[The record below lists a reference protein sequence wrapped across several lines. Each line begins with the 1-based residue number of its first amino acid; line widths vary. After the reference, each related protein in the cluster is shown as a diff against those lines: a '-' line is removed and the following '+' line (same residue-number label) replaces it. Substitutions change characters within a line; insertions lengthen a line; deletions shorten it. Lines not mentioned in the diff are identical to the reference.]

1 MRLKP
6 DTSFLTAGPYRPAS
20 QSALTKKAWRR
31 AGGLSALALL
41 AAFQMAPSAALAQPY
56 RPAAQT
62 DPDAAYV
69 PPSLPPNIAYELKAA
84 TAIPAVMV
92 SGISPG
98 QTNEIEAQTTADVYD
113 SQTGQDLLI
122 PQGSKLLG
130 SVDPSSLHEGNYELV
145 QWNQIVLPTGLY
157 LNVQSD
163 PNLLLRSAVDANDQV
178 EGRFVNIPTAAPF
191 ATVFFTP
198 DSTPDAPITIPAGVL
213 FNVMLTKDIHI
224 NPQGVVIPPVL
235 TPAALPSAYGQPQG
249 VTPMA
254 APVAAPASP
263 QTASVTPIPAVP
275 ADPPPAQTKPVVANK
290 PVNITSILDSPP
302 TAAPKPLPP
311 LKTVA
316 VSDPDAAYVP
326 PPGMEPDSTPASG
339 DGSGASASAPA
350 APPAPPPPP
359 KPIWYLNA
367 NSLVGTDLKSWAKQ
381 AGWTVIWQA
390 NQDWPVPTTTH
401 FQGDFQTVAAQVLN
415 DLAEQ
420 GANIR
425 GKFYTG
431 NQTLVISQPGD
442 SDAQ

>member
-6 DTSFLTAGPYRPAS
+6 DSSSLAAGPNRPAN
-20 QSALTKKAWRR
+20 QPIFTKKTGGR

-41 AAFQMAPSAALAQPY
+41 AALQMAPHAALAY
-56 RPAAQT
+56 SSVAQT

-92 SGISPG
+92 SGIYPG

-113 SQTGQDLLI
+113 SETGQDLLI

-130 SVDPSSLHEGNYELV
+130 SIDPSSLHEGNYELV

-157 LNVQSD
+157 LNVQNEPD
-163 PNLLLRSAVDANDQV
+163 LLLKSAVDASDQV

-198 DSTPDAPITIPAGVL
+198 DDTLNAPITIPAGVL

-224 NPQGVVIPPVL
+224 NPQGAVVPPVL
-235 TPAALPSAYGQPQG
+235 TPAALPSAYGQPESVVPQ
-249 VTPMA
+249 A
-254 APVAAPASP
+254 VAAAAVPV
-263 QTASVTPIPAVP
+263 QTAPITPTPAVP
-275 ADPPPAQTKPVVANK
+275 AADPPAPAPTNPVVADK
-290 PVNITSILDSPP
+290 PVDITAILKSGPSPVP
-302 TAAPKPLPP
+302 PKLAP

-316 VSDPDAAYVP
+316 VADPDAAYVP
-326 PPGMEPDSTPASG
+326 PPGMEPDSTPSFG
-339 DGSGASASAPA
+339 DGSGANAPA
-350 APPAPPPPP
+350 ASPAPPPPP
-359 KPIWYLNA
+359 PEPVWYLNA
-367 NSLVGTDLKSWAKQ
+367 NSLVGTDLKTWGKQ

-390 NQDWPVPTTTH
+390 NQDWPVPTSTH

-415 DLAEQ
+415 DLAGQ

-442 SDAQ
+442 SDGQ

>member
-6 DTSFLTAGPYRPAS
+6 DSTSLAAGPYRPAN
-20 QSALTKKAWRR
+20 QPIVTRKGWRR

-41 AAFQMAPSAALAQPY
+41 AALQMAPPAALAQPY
-56 RPAAQT
+56 SPASQT

-69 PPSLPPNIAYELKAA
+69 PPPLPPNIAYELKAA

-92 SGISPG
+92 SGISAG

-113 SQTGQDLLI
+113 SETGQDLLI

-157 LNVQSD
+157 LNIQSD
-163 PNLLLRSAVDANDQV
+163 PDLLLKSAVDASDQV
-178 EGRFVNIPTAAPF
+178 EGRYVNIPTAAPF

-198 DSTPDAPITIPAGVL
+198 DATPDAPITIPAGVL

-224 NPQGVVIPPVL
+224 NPQGAVVPPVL
-235 TPAALPSAYGQPQG
+235 TPASLPSAYGQPES
-249 VTPMA
+249 VTPQAIPA
-254 APVAAPASP
+254 APPAPMQTASSAPAAPA
-263 QTASVTPIPAVP
+263 P
-275 ADPPPAQTKPVVANK
+275 ADPPPAPTNPVVANK
-290 PVNITSILDSPP
+290 PVNITSILNGGPHP
-302 TAAPKPLPP
+302 APAPLAP

-316 VSDPDAAYVP
+316 VADPDAAYVP
-326 PPGMEPDSTPASG
+326 PPGMEPDSTPPSG
-339 DGSGASASAPA
+339 DGSGASA
-350 APPAPPPPP
+350 PAPPPPP
-359 KPIWYLNA
+359 PEPTWYLNA
-367 NSLVGTDLKSWAKQ
+367 NSLVGTDLKSWAEQ

-415 DLAEQ
+415 DLAGQ

-442 SDAQ
+442 SDGQ